1 MSAITV
7 RIPDSLERDL
17 NVVAKYQDRPKSRII
32 KQAMQN
38 YILDIMEDI
47 EDIRDAEEAIARIEA
62 GGKTYSWEEVQ
73 RDCGLL
79 DD

>member
-7 RIPDSLERDL
+7 RIPDSLEHDL

-38 YILDIMEDI
+38 YILDVMEDI

>member
-7 RIPDSLERDL
+7 RIPDSLEHDL

-47 EDIRDAEEAIARIEA
+47 EDIRDAEEAIVRIEA
-62 GGKTYSWEEVQ
+62 GEKTIPWEQVKRE
-73 RDCGLL
+73 CGLL
-79 DD
+79 ED